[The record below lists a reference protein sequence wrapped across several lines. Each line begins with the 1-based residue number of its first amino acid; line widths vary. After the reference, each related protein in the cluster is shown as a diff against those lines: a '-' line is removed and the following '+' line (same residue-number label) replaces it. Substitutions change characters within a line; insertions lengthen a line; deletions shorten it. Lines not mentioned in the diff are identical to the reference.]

1 MTLSKETML
10 QRIKLVF
17 IWLWTNIDPVIA
29 LAAAVICSYLGL
41 TDDQFDGRT
50 LSAAT
55 LGVLSILAFTL
66 IRERHGRDQV
76 RKSLDQITIYTQ
88 EPEADSFFNA
98 NIDESDIINDASHD
112 LLITQE
118 TGNLIAERHRESII
132 KFLDK
137 GGRIQMV
144 ATTPDLYTAS
154 LMALRNDNLNKP
166 DYLVARS
173 NTFMAQISDICQRVN
188 TEKLTVRYCPYPV
201 STTSVIADP
210 GHSDTSKHKAI
221 VRDAGFRISYESKL
235 AYNVL
240 GSQSPRIYRHISS
253 EFRKLYMAS
262 SNINLL
268 E

>member
-98 NIDESDIINDASHD
+98 NIDES
-112 LLITQE
+112 
-118 TGNLIAERHRESII
+118 
-132 KFLDK
+132 
-137 GGRIQMV
+137 
-144 ATTPDLYTAS
+144 
-154 LMALRNDNLNKP
+154 
-166 DYLVARS
+166 
-173 NTFMAQISDICQRVN
+173 
-188 TEKLTVRYCPYPV
+188 
-201 STTSVIADP
+201 
-210 GHSDTSKHKAI
+210 
-221 VRDAGFRISYESKL
+221 
-235 AYNVL
+235 
-240 GSQSPRIYRHISS
+240 
-253 EFRKLYMAS
+253 
-262 SNINLL
+262 
-268 E
+268 